1 MKVTR
6 RSFVKGGVAAFTYSF
21 AAPAILCRM
30 AQAQGQSSRSLV
42 VLDLTGGNDSLSMLV
57 PYNDSFY
64 YSRRPTLAVPAANV
78 LQVGSDSS
86 GNALGLHPR
95 LTGLKDIFNQ
105 GRLAFVQRT
114 GYENSSRSHFM
125 GTDIWSTANPINS
138 QGSGWLG
145 KYLDTLG
152 SNQDPLV
159 AWNTFGQTPHA
170 VVGNTVGVP
179 AIPDPA
185 KYAFSSP
192 NTGADAT
199 LERST
204 TAKIASHVPVEQPH
218 ISFVGGVAEDAMAT
232 LDRVSTVATYTPSVP
247 YPNNGL
253 GQALKTVAG
262 AMAKGM
268 GTKIF
273 WVQTGGFDT
282 HSAQQVNQT
291 NGNYMNLMATL
302 NDGLAAFY
310 NDLTNQGLISQTLI
324 LQFSEFGRRISE
336 NGSGGS
342 DHGAA
347 STLFVLG
354 GNVQGGLY
362 GTAPSLDPN
371 PANPT
376 LENNGADVHFETDF
390 RSVYARIIDNWL
402 GGDSVAVLGGN
413 YKKSSLAFV

>member
-6 RSFVKGGVAAFTYSF
+6 RSFVKGGVAAFTYSV
-21 AAPAILCRM
+21 AAPAILCRI
-30 AQAQGQSSRSLV
+30 AAQGQASRSLV
-42 VLDLTGGNDSLSMLV
+42 VLDLTGGNDSLSMLI

-86 GNALGLHPR
+86 GKALGLHPR

-105 GRLAFVQRT
+105 GRLAFIQRT

-125 GTDIWSTANPINS
+125 GTDIWSTANPMNS
-138 QGSGWLG
+138 QGPGWLG

-159 AWNTFGQTPHA
+159 AWNTFSQTPHS

-179 AIPDPA
+179 SIPDPA
-185 KYAFSSP
+185 HYAFSSP
-192 NTGADAT
+192 NSGADAA

-204 TAKIASHVPVEQPH
+204 TAKIASHVPVEQPQ
-218 ISFVGGVAEDAMAT
+218 ISFVGAVAEDAMAT
-232 LDRVSTVATYTPSVP
+232 LDRVATVASYAPSVP

-253 GQALKTVAG
+253 GQALRAVAG
-262 AMAKGM
+262 AMAKGT
-268 GTKIF
+268 GTRIF

-282 HSAQQVNQT
+282 HAAQQVNQN

-302 NDGLAAFY
+302 NDSLTAFY
-310 NDLTNQGLISQTLI
+310 NDLNNQGLINQTLI
-324 LQFSEFGRRISE
+324 LQFSEFGRRIEE
-336 NGSGGS
+336 NGSAGT

-347 STLFVLG
+347 STLLVLG
-354 GNVQGGLY
+354 GGVRGGFY

-402 GGDSVAVLGGN
+402 GGDSVSILGGD
-413 YKKSSLAFV
+413 YKKSSLGFV